1 MRLRRASRSISATS
15 RAARSAVGNADLHAE
30 IASLREECDV
40 LRAENTLLRGTLN
53 TLHETC
59 PVEWGL
65 TKQQAQVAGL
75 LLRANGRVVRNEQL
89 DDLLDID
96 QTRDFGKGLRGTLV
110 CKIRRKITPHG
121 WRIRTVWGIGY
132 VMDRAAVLAPF
143 EGAEGLKEQTT

>member
-1 MRLRRASRSISATS
+1 MAT
-15 RAARSAVGNADLHAE
+15 ADLHAE
-30 IASLREECDV
+30 IASLREERDV
-40 LRAENTLLRGTLN
+40 LRAENTLLRETLN
-53 TLHETC
+53 TLHGTC
-59 PVEWGL
+59 PPEWCL

-75 LLRANGRVVRNEQL
+75 LLRANGRVVRSEQL

-132 VMDRAAVLAPF
+132 VMERATEPTPPL
-143 EGAEGLKEQTT
+143 EGAEG